1 MLSVAL
7 RTLRARWTTFVG
19 SFVALALGVGL
30 IATMGLALA
39 ASLDAPD
46 RRPERFAAAPV
57 VVKASG
63 LLRVPTPVGDR
74 TEELDFPPPLSP
86 ALVRKVAAV
95 GRTVEDRAFAVRVVR
110 TARASHE
117 VRAGRTAP
125 APLVGHPWSA
135 AAFAPYRLDAGRAP
149 EAADEVVATGR
160 WAAPGARIR
169 TDRGTVTVVGTV
181 RDLGFE
187 HALFFTNARAA
198 ELSPP
203 VHQLAVSA
211 DAGAVRAAV
220 AGTPGVRVLTGSA
233 RAQADAD
240 PDRDGEALVV
250 VNTMLGTAAGVT
262 GFVSVFVVASTFA
275 FGVAQRRREFGLL
288 RTAGATP
295 GQVRR
300 TVFAEAAVVGV
311 AASATGCALGA
322 AAAPWLAAWLVKS
335 GVAPGWFAIG
345 TSTWPYQL
353 AFWTGLSVA
362 LAGVVAAS
370 WRAGAVGPA
379 EALRDAAVDSGVM
392 TWGRRFFGAGLLLTG
407 LGLLAFTLVTEP
419 GSLLG
424 RKAYTSRPMLL
435 ITAFALLAPVL
446 VRPLIRLLTW
456 PQARLRGAV
465 GLLVRQNA
473 STAIR
478 RTSAVAAPVLVT
490 VALAGSLLGAVATV
504 ADAKAGE
511 VRRRTTADF
520 VVSGAGD
527 RGFDAATVARMRR
540 VPGAVVS
547 PTAAGAV
554 YVLEDGVALIR
565 SDARAAEPSA
575 LAATARLPLVAGR
588 SADLDDHS
596 IIVNDEW
603 REHTVGRSVAVR
615 LGDGTR
621 RTLRIAAVMRAGTG
635 DNGVYVTPRNAA
647 GAPVDRVDV
656 AVRKGGDAD
665 AVAEALRAGVGD
677 GGRVF
682 TKAAWVAASYPATD
696 SRTRAG
702 FLLVLGIAL
711 LYSGIALANTMVTA
725 TADRVRDLAVLRLA
739 GATKAQVLRLVA
751 VEALTVVA
759 VGAVLGVLVA
769 GLNLLGMWGA
779 LGVLRV
785 PSVPVMP
792 WSALLAV
799 AAACAATAVV
809 SAVVPAWLSLRRRP
823 VERAGTRE

>member
-7 RTLRARWTTFVG
+7 RTLRARWTTFIG

-57 VVKASG
+57 VVRASDT
-63 LLRVPTPVGDR
+63 LRVPTPVGDR
-74 TEELDFPPPLSP
+74 TKRLDFPPPLSA
-86 ALVRKVAAV
+86 ALVAKVAAV
-95 GRTVEDRAFAVRVVR
+95 GRTIEDRSF
-110 TARASHE
+110 T
-117 VRAGRTAP
+117 VRAPGAAAP
-125 APLVGHPWSA
+125 AALVGHPWST
-135 AAFAPYRLDAGRAP
+135 AAFAPYRLSTGRAP
-149 EAADEVVATGR
+149 SAADEVVATGS
-160 WAAPGARIR
+160 WAAPGLRIR

-187 HALFFTNARAA
+187 HALFFTDTRAA

-203 VHQLAVSA
+203 VRQLAVVA
-211 DAGAVRAAV
+211 EAGAVRAAV
-220 AGTPGVRVLTGSA
+220 TDTPAVRVLTGRG

-240 PDRDGEALVV
+240 PDRDSEALVV

-295 GQVRR
+295 GQIRR

-311 AASATGCALGA
+311 LASAAGCALGA
-322 AAAPWLAAWLVKS
+322 AAAPRLAAWLVGS

-353 AFWTGLSVA
+353 AFWAGLLVA
-362 LAGVVAAS
+362 LTGVVAAS
-370 WRAGAVGPA
+370 WRAGSVGPA
-379 EALRDAAVDSGVM
+379 EALRDAAVDSGTM
-392 TWGRRFFGAGLLLTG
+392 TWGRGVFGAGLLLTG
-407 LGLLAFTLVTEP
+407 LGLLALTLMTEP

-456 PQARLRGAV
+456 PQARLPGAT
-465 GLLVRQNA
+465 GLLVRA
-473 STAIR
+473 SACAGIR
-478 RTSAVAAPVLVT
+478 RTAAVAAPVLVT

-511 VRRRTTADF
+511 IRLRTTADF
-520 VVSGAGD
+520 VVSGAAD
-527 RGFDAATVARMRR
+527 TGFDAATVARMRR
-540 VPGAVVS
+540 IPGAAIS
-547 PTAAGAV
+547 PTSAGAV

-588 SADLDDHS
+588 LADLDDHS

-603 REHTVGRSVAVR
+603 RQHTVGRSVDVR

-656 AVRKGGDAD
+656 RVREGAD
-665 AVAEALRAGVGD
+665 ARAVGAALRTAVAD

-682 TKAAWVAASYPATD
+682 DKSAWVAASYPETD
-696 SRTRAG
+696 GRTRVG

-711 LYSGIALANTMVTA
+711 LYSGIALANTMVMA

-739 GATKAQVLRLVA
+739 GATKAQVLWLVA
-751 VEALTVVA
+751 AEALTVVA
-759 VGAVLGVLVA
+759 VGAVMGVLVA

-792 WSALLAV
+792 WSALATV
-799 AAACAATAVV
+799 VGVCAATAVV
-809 SAVVPAWLSLRRRP
+809 AAVVPAWLSLRRRP
-823 VERAGTRE
+823 VELAGVRE

>member
-1 MLSVAL
+1 MLSVVL
-7 RTLRARWTTFVG
+7 RTLRARWTTFIG

-46 RRPERFAAAPV
+46 RRPERFATAPV
-57 VVKASG
+57 VVKASAT
-63 LLRVPTPVGDR
+63 LRVPTPIGDR
-74 TEELDFPPPLSP
+74 TKELDFPPPLSA
-86 ALVRKVAAV
+86 ALVEKVAAV
-95 GRTVEDRAFAVRVVR
+95 GRTVEDRSFAVR
-110 TARASHE
+110 AEGA
-117 VRAGRTAP
+117 AP
-125 APLVGHPWSA
+125 AALVGHPWST
-135 AAFAPYRLDAGRAP
+135 AAFAPYRLVTGRAP
-149 EAADEVVATGR
+149 SAADEVVATES
-160 WAAPGARIR
+160 WAAPGLRIR

-187 HALFFTNARAA
+187 HALFFTDTRAA
-198 ELSPP
+198 EHSPP
-203 VHQLAVSA
+203 VSQLAVVA
-211 DAGAVRAAV
+211 GAGAVRAAV
-220 AGTPGVRVLTGSA
+220 ADTPRVRVLTGRG
-233 RAQADAD
+233 RAEADAD
-240 PDRDGEALVV
+240 PDRDSEALVV

-295 GQVRR
+295 GQIRR

-322 AAAPWLAAWLVKS
+322 AAAPKLAAWLVES
-335 GVAPGWFAIG
+335 GVAPAWFAIG
-345 TSTWPYQL
+345 TSAWPYHL
-353 AFWTGLSVA
+353 AFWTGLLVA

-370 WRAGAVGPA
+370 WRAGSVGPA
-379 EALRDAAVDSGVM
+379 EALRDAAVDSGIM
-392 TWGRRFFGAGLLLTG
+392 TWGRRVFGAGLLLTG
-407 LGLLAFTLVTEP
+407 LGLLAHTLATEP

-456 PQARLRGAV
+456 PQARLRGAT
-465 GLLVRQNA
+465 GMLVRANA
-473 STAIR
+473 CAGIR

-511 VRRRTTADF
+511 SRRRTTADF

-527 RGFDAATVARMRR
+527 TGFDTATVARMRR
-540 VPGAVVS
+540 IPGAEIS
-547 PTAAGAV
+547 PTSAGAV

-588 SADLDDHS
+588 VADLDDHS

-603 REHTVGRSVAVR
+603 RQHTVGRSVDVR

-621 RTLRIAAVMRAGTG
+621 RTLRVAAVMRAGTG

-656 AVRKGGDAD
+656 SVGEGADVRTVGA
-665 AVAEALRAGVGD
+665 ALRAAVAD
-677 GGRVF
+677 GGQVF
-682 TKAAWVAASYPATD
+682 TKAAWVRASYPETD
-696 SRTRAG
+696 SRTRVG

-711 LYSGIALANTMVTA
+711 LYSGIALANTMVMA

-739 GATKAQVLRLVA
+739 GATKAQVLWLVA
-751 VEALTVVA
+751 AEALTVVA
-759 VGAVLGVLVA
+759 VGAVIGVLVA
-769 GLNLLGMWGA
+769 WLNLLGMWGA

-792 WSALLAV
+792 WSALLTV

-809 SAVVPAWLSLRRRP
+809 AAVVPAWLSLRRRP
-823 VERAGTRE
+823 VELAGARE

>member
-1 MLSVAL
+1 MLSVVV

-57 VVKASG
+57 VVRASDT
-63 LLRVPTPVGDR
+63 LRVPTPSGVR
-74 TEELDFPPPLSP
+74 TKGLDFPPPLSA
-86 ALVRKVAAV
+86 ALVAKVAAV
-95 GRTVEDRAFAVRVVR
+95 GRTVEDRSFAVRVSG
-110 TARASHE
+110 AA
-117 VRAGRTAP
+117 AP
-125 APLVGHPWSA
+125 AALVGHPWST
-135 AAFAPYRLDAGRAP
+135 AAFAPYRLTTGRAP
-149 EAADEVVATGR
+149 SAADEAVATGS
-160 WAAPGARIR
+160 WAAPGLRIR

-187 HALFFTNARAA
+187 HALFFTDTRAA

-203 VHQLAVSA
+203 VRQLAVVA
-211 DAGAVRAAV
+211 EAGAVRAAV
-220 AGTPGVRVLTGSA
+220 ADTPAVRVLTGRG
-233 RAQADAD
+233 RAEADAD
-240 PDRDGEALVV
+240 PDRDSEALVV

-295 GQVRR
+295 GQIRR

-311 AASATGCALGA
+311 LASATGCVLGA
-322 AAAPWLAAWLVKS
+322 TAAPELAAWLVES
-335 GVAPGWFAIG
+335 GVAPAWFAIG
-345 TSTWPYQL
+345 ASTWPYQM
-353 AFWTGLSVA
+353 AFWTGLLVA
-362 LAGVVAAS
+362 LSGVVAAS
-370 WRAGAVGPA
+370 WRAGSVGPA
-379 EALRDAAVDSGVM
+379 EALRDAAVDSGIM
-392 TWGRRFFGAGLLLTG
+392 TWGRRVFGAGLLLTG

-456 PQARLRGAV
+456 PQARLRGATA
-465 GLLVRQNA
+465 LLVRANA
-473 STAIR
+473 CAGIR

-504 ADAKAGE
+504 AGAKAGE
-511 VRRRTTADF
+511 IQRRTTADF
-520 VVSGAGD
+520 VVSGAAD
-527 RGFDAATVARMRR
+527 PGFDAAAVARMRR
-540 VPGAVVS
+540 IPGIEIS
-547 PTAAGAV
+547 PTSAGAV

-603 REHTVGRSVAVR
+603 RQHTVGRSVAVR

-656 AVRKGGDAD
+656 TLREGAD
-665 AVAEALRAGVGD
+665 ARTVAAALRTAVAD

-682 TKAAWVAASYPATD
+682 TRAAWVRASYPETD
-696 SRTRAG
+696 GRTRVG

-711 LYSGIALANTMVTA
+711 LYSGIALANTMVMA

-739 GATKAQVLRLVA
+739 GATKAQVLWLVA
-751 VEALTVVA
+751 AEALTVVA
-759 VGAVLGVLVA
+759 VGAVVGVLVA
-769 GLNLLGMWGA
+769 GLNLLGLWGA

-799 AAACAATAVV
+799 ATACAATAVV
-809 SAVVPAWLSLRRRP
+809 AAVVPAWLSLRRRP
-823 VERAGTRE
+823 VELAGVRE